1 MNKESVEWKNWVGL
15 KKKEDDINE
24 EPKKQEDT
32 KEETKEEPFQERIVE
47 EVGKSNGS
55 QELDETV
62 KVDKTTK

>member
-15 KKKEDDINE
+15 KKKKDDTKE
-24 EPKKQEDT
+24 EPKKQED
-32 KEETKEEPFQERIVE
+32 TKEEPFQERIVE

-55 QELDETV
+55 EELDEKV